1 MKAYAKANIFLKI
14 IGIDSK
20 SYHLLQS
27 RFVLLKD
34 IFDEL
39 SFSDTKTKEGFEIT
53 GNFTQDI
60 IIHKAYKELENLGF
74 SNELNEFFKDKS
86 LKLIKNIPIGGGLG
100 GSSTDAVTFL
110 LMVNETLNLKLSQ
123 QQLEQICQKLGS
135 DLIFFLSGYNSAN
148 VSGCGEI
155 VEYFEDDFSQLDFT
169 FPAIECSS
177 AKVYKAFDESL
188 YDLKANLN
196 LTKTLKTLKTSE
208 ILEYKNTD
216 LNDLFAPCVKIYP
229 KMQTFLN
236 EAYFLSG
243 SGSGVFKA
251 K

>member
-169 FPAIECSS
+169 FPTIECSS
-177 AKVYKAFDESL
+177 AKVYKAFDESP

>member
-123 QQLEQICQKLGS
+123 QQLKQICQKLGS

-177 AKVYKAFDESL
+177 AKVYKAFDESP

-196 LTKTLKTLKTSE
+196 LTKTLKTLKASE

>member
-14 IGIDSK
+14 IGFDSR

-27 RFVLLKD
+27 RFVLLKN

-39 SFSDTKTKEGFEIT
+39 EFSSEKTKNGFEII
-53 GNFTQDI
+53 GNFTQDT
-60 IIHKAYKELENLGF
+60 IIHKAYKELEFLGF
-74 SNELNEFFKDKS
+74 SNELNEFFKNKS

-100 GSSTDAVTFL
+100 GSSTDAVAFI
-110 LMVNETLNLKLSQ
+110 LMVNETLNLKLKQ
-123 QQLEQICQKLGS
+123 KQLEQICQKLGS
-135 DLIFFLSGYNSAN
+135 DLIFFLSGYDSAN
-148 VSGCGEI
+148 VCGCGEI
-155 VEYFEDDFSQLDFT
+155 VEYFEDDFNQLDFT
-169 FPAIECSS
+169 FPTIECSS
-177 AKVYKAFDESL
+177 AKVYKAFDESP
-188 YDLKANLN
+188 YNLKANLN
-196 LTKTLKTLKTSE
+196 LAKTLKTLKTSE

-229 KMQTFLN
+229 KMQTFLDK
-236 EAYFLSG
+236 AFFLSG